1 MIARIIEHSA
11 RNKFIVFLMVV
22 FALAWGYWALTHMPL
37 DALPDLSDT
46 QVIIYTEWAGRSPDL
61 VEDQITYPITSTLLA
76 APKVQ
81 AVRGFSFL
89 GSSFIYVIFD
99 EGTDIYWARSRILEY
114 IQAVRNKLPA
124 DVNPILGP
132 DATSLGWGFE
142 YAVVDENHTL
152 DLAQL
157 RSIQDWN
164 LKLALES
171 VPGVSQVASVGG
183 FVKQYQITVD
193 PNRLLGYNIPITKVM
208 EAVRRSNLDVEGR
221 VLEFSGAEYMV
232 RGRGYIKRPQDLETI
247 AVGTDG
253 AGTPI
258 YLRDVANVQL
268 GPEIRRGVADL
279 DGKGEVTGG
288 IVIVRFGENV
298 LNVIDR
304 VKEKIRTDIA
314 PSLPPGVKIVTTYDR
329 SDLIRRSVATLKDEI
344 VKLAIAVS
352 VVCIIFLFHLPSA
365 LVVIL
370 TLPVAIIMSF
380 ILMYYLGV
388 TSNVMSLAGIA
399 IAIGAM
405 VDASI
410 IMVENAHKKLEEWE
424 EAKRLTGE
432 GRGERGANGRNCGD
446 TPPNADGREE
456 CPRSKLAQTE
466 LAAMSRVDVIIE
478 AAKEVG
484 PSLFFSLLVITVG
497 FLPVFTLQGQAGRLF
512 KPLAY
517 TKTFAMLFS
526 SFLAVTLTPVL
537 MTLFVRGRI
546 RPEEKNPVSRLLHWT
561 YEPVARLA
569 LRFKW
574 AVLIGAFLILIVS
587 VYPFTKLGSEFM
599 PPLYE
604 GTLFYMPVTSPGAS
618 ISVAT
623 DTLQLQDKL
632 LKTIPE
638 VESVFGKAGR
648 ADTATDPAPLDMF
661 ETVINLKP
669 ENPTGFDRLLA
680 RLRIKPLPPSYW
692 REGMTVE
699 KLKDEMNDT
708 LSIPGVSNSFT
719 MPIKARLDMLS
730 TGIRTPVGIK
740 ILGSNLNEI
749 EKIGVAIEQRL
760 KGISGI
766 RSVYAERV
774 TTGYYVDI
782 NINREAAARYGLNVE
797 DIQDVIQSAIGGMN
811 LTTTVEG
818 RERYPVNLRYARELR
833 GDIEQLKRVLVPLS
847 GMGANEPATPPGGMS
862 SGSVG
867 ISTLG
872 SPTSGRQS
880 QRVPLEQLADIKVVR
895 GPMSVK
901 SEEGLLTAYVY
912 VDFSGRD
919 VGGFVDEA
927 KAKVASLTIPEG
939 YRLEW
944 SGEYEYLVK
953 THQRLKLVIPLTLL
967 IIFVLIYFNTRS
979 VTKTVIVL
987 LAVPFSL
994 VGSFWLLCLL
1004 GYNMSIAVWVG
1015 IIALAGLDAETGV
1028 VMLLYLDLAHDKWKR
1043 EGRLAGIRDLKD
1055 SVMFGAVKRI
1065 RPKIMTVGVIL
1076 AGLIPVMFS
1085 HGAGSD
1091 IMKRIAA
1098 PMVGGVITSTIL
1110 ELIIYPAIYMLWK
1123 GREFQ
1128 TRTTVTGR

>member
-1 MIARIIEHSA
+1 
-11 RNKFIVFLMVV
+11 
-22 FALAWGYWALTHMPL
+22 
-37 DALPDLSDT
+37 
-46 QVIIYTEWAGRSPDL
+46 
-61 VEDQITYPITSTLLA
+61 
-76 APKVQ
+76 
-81 AVRGFSFL
+81 
-89 GSSFIYVIFD
+89 
-99 EGTDIYWARSRILEY
+99 
-114 IQAVRNKLPA
+114 
-124 DVNPILGP
+124 
-132 DATSLGWGFE
+132 
-142 YAVVDENHTL
+142 
-152 DLAQL
+152 
-157 RSIQDWN
+157 
-164 LKLALES
+164 
-171 VPGVSQVASVGG
+171 
-183 FVKQYQITVD
+183 
-193 PNRLLGYNIPITKVM
+193 
-208 EAVRRSNLDVEGR
+208 
-221 VLEFSGAEYMV
+221 
-232 RGRGYIKRPQDLETI
+232 
-247 AVGTDG
+247 
-253 AGTPI
+253 
-258 YLRDVANVQL
+258 
-268 GPEIRRGVADL
+268 
-279 DGKGEVTGG
+279 
-288 IVIVRFGENV
+288 
-298 LNVIDR
+298 
-304 VKEKIRTDIA
+304 
-314 PSLPPGVKIVTTYDR
+314 
-329 SDLIRRSVATLKDEI
+329 
-344 VKLAIAVS
+344 
-352 VVCIIFLFHLPSA
+352 
-365 LVVIL
+365 
-370 TLPVAIIMSF
+370 VAIIMSF
-380 ILMYYLGV
+380 ILMFYLGV

-410 IMVENAHKKLEEWE
+410 IMVENAHKKLEEWG
-424 EAKRLTGE
+424 EARRRQAKAGSGLDLDAKSDVKVQDADPIDSQQGSDPADLRL
-432 GRGERGANGRNCGD
+432 A
-446 TPPNADGREE
+446 
-456 CPRSKLAQTE
+456 E
-466 LAAMSRVDVIIE
+466 LARMSRTDVIIH
-478 AAKEVG
+478 AAQEVG

-537 MTLFVRGRI
+537 MTLFVRGKI
-546 RPEEKNPVSRLLHWT
+546 RSEEKNPVSRLLHWV
-561 YEPVARLA
+561 YEPVASLA

-574 AVLIGAFLILIVS
+574 VVLIGAFLILIVS
-587 VYPFTKLGSEFM
+587 IYPFTKLGSEFM

-623 DTLQLQDKL
+623 DTLQLQDRL

-669 ENPTGFDRLLA
+669 ENPTTFDRLLA
-680 RLRIKPLPPSYW
+680 WLHITPLPPSYW
-692 REGMTVE
+692 RPGMTVE

-708 LSIPGVSNSFT
+708 LTIPGVSNSFT

-740 ILGSNLNEI
+740 ILGSNLAEI

-782 NINREAAARYGLNVE
+782 DINREEVARYGLNVE
-797 DIQDVIQSAIGGMN
+797 DVQDVIQSAIGGMN
-811 LTTTVEG
+811 LTTTIEG
-818 RERYPVNLRYARELR
+818 RERYPVNVRYARELR
-833 GDIEQLKRVLVPLS
+833 GDIEQLKRVLVPLA
-847 GMGANEPATPPGGMS
+847 GMGASQPAAPPAGMA

-867 ISTLG
+867 ISNLE
-872 SPTSGRQS
+872 SPISGRQS
-880 QRVPLEQLADIKVVR
+880 PRVPLGQLADIKVVR

-927 KAKVASLTIPEG
+927 KARVASLKIPEG

-967 IIFVLIYFNTRS
+967 IIFVLIFFNTKS
-979 VTKTVIVL
+979 VTKTIIVL

-994 VGSFWLLCLL
+994 VGSFWLLYLL

-1028 VMLLYLDLAHDKWKR
+1028 VMLLYLELAHDKWKKD
-1043 EGRLAGIRDLKD
+1043 GKLISLGALKD
-1055 SVMFGAVKRI
+1055 SIMFGAVKRI

-1076 AGLIPVMFS
+1076 AGLVPVMFS

-1098 PMVGGVITSTIL
+1098 PMVGGVVTSTIL
-1110 ELIIYPAIYMLWK
+1110 ELIIYPAIYMLWR
-1123 GREFQ
+1123 GREF
-1128 TRTTVTGR
+1128 RKNRAVTGE